1 MKFFRIAMLLVA
13 AALLFGCA
21 SKMNDVRLGM
31 TREEVVGAVGSPSS
45 TSEIANNPYAVNRLT
60 RRFPKKKM
68 GISVSVETRNAKPIQ
83 SPSAHSSCK
92 YGDK

>member
-31 TREEVVGAVGSPSS
+31 TREEVVGAVGTPSS
-45 TSEIANNPYAVNRLT
+45 TSEMGNTTYLKYQLCSDWIFTDRYFVRLT
-60 RRFPKKKM
+60 DGKVDAFGR
-68 GISVSVETRNAKPIQ
+68 V
-83 SPSAHSSCK
+83 
-92 YGDK
+92 GDFNLGY

>member
-1 MKFFRIAMLLVA
+1 MRLFRIVMLLAA

-45 TSEIANNPYAVNRLT
+45 TSEMGNTTYLKYQLCSDWIFTDRYFVRLT
-60 RRFPKKKM
+60 DGKVDAFGR
-68 GISVSVETRNAKPIQ
+68 V
-83 SPSAHSSCK
+83 
-92 YGDK
+92 GDFNLGY